1 MSRRPF
7 IVLDV
12 EATQTVKTAICRA
25 DLALVYDLGW
35 IVTDG
40 ETVFERR
47 SFIISDVFYSP
58 YMENAYYA
66 DKLPQYYVAADLI
79 DGDWVMINFAGARR
93 QFFADC
99 VAYGVKDVWAYNC
112 RYDRMAL
119 NNTVKTLS
127 NEFVTDFFPADVSIR
142 DIWGAAGTT
151 ICNTKKYVRWCMD
164 NNYLTE
170 KGNPI
175 TNAEIVYSYLIQ
187 DDFVEDH
194 TALADC
200 EIELDILNAA
210 LKRKQKM
217 DTREMQGWRAPSKI
231 MRQII

>member
-1 MSRRPF
+1 MARPF

-12 EATQTVKTAICRA
+12 EATQTVKTTVCRA

-66 DKLPQYYVAADLI
+66 DKLPQYYVAADLL
-79 DGDWVMINFAGARR
+79 DGDWVMINFIGARR

-99 VAYGVKDVWAYNC
+99 ATYGIKDVWAYNC
-112 RYDRMAL
+112 RYDRLTL
-119 NNTVKTLS
+119 NNTINNLS
-127 NEFVTDFFPADVSIR
+127 NGFVDQFFPVGISIK
-142 DIWGAAGTT
+142 DIWGAAGST
-151 ICNTKKYVRWCMD
+151 ICNTKKYVRWCME
-164 NNYLTE
+164 NGFLTD
-170 KGNPI
+170 KGNPT
-175 TNAEIVYSYLIQ
+175 TNAETVYSYLIA
-187 DDFVEDH
+187 DDFIEDH

-210 LKRKQKM
+210 LRRKQKM
-217 DTREMQGWRAPSKI
+217 DTREMQGWRNAARIAKQ
-231 MRQII
+231 M

>member
-12 EATQTVKTAICRA
+12 EATQTYKTAVCRA

-47 SFIISDVFYSP
+47 SFVISDVFYSP

-66 DKLPQYYVAADLI
+66 DKLPQYYAAADLLE
-79 DGDWVMINFAGARR
+79 GDWVMINFARARD

-99 VAYGVKDVWAYNC
+99 ASYGIKSVWAYNC
-112 RYDRMAL
+112 RYDRIAL
-119 NNTVKTLS
+119 NHTVDMLS
-127 NEFVTDFFPADVSIR
+127 NGFVTDFFPAGVSIK
-142 DIWGAAGTT
+142 DIWGAAGST
-151 ICNTKKYVRWCMD
+151 ICNTRKYVRWCME
-164 NNYLTE
+164 NSYLTD

-175 TNAEIVYSYLIQ
+175 TNAETVYSYLIE

-210 LKRKQKM
+210 MKRKQKM
-217 DTREMQGWRAPSKI
+217 DVREMQGWRPPSKI
-231 MRQII
+231 KNQMI